1 LGFAEIGGILKLRL
15 PNNERTDIPPRTWG
29 TSMHIFDSQPP
40 ENDSPE
46 PAVTATDA
54 TAISAKPLLPAVA
67 PPVRPERHGFF
78 GIFLPASVFL
88 LVVSLTLYAAPYLLV
103 HWRMTEAHAEADAAY
118 LKRRAELKA
127 ESEAADLR
135 LQLLDKRVVL
145 TSLGFREVVRKVAPV
160 VVNVANYRT
169 PSKVEGILANK
180 RGLSRD
186 ADNDRLYIQSGV
198 GSGIIV
204 KPGYVLTN
212 HHVVKNAQRLRVT
225 FASGQSAGE
234 DPEAVAADPVT
245 DLAVIRLTPSER
257 PSIRDDL
264 NVSAEFADS
273 DKDVQVGDWAL
284 AIGSP
289 LGLRQTV
296 TQGVISAKGRL
307 LGMLDLV
314 ELLQT
319 DAAINPGNSGGPLFD
334 QYGRIVGINVAIASD
349 TGGNQGIGFAIP
361 SNTARKIFE
370 QLVSQGEVV
379 RGYLGVGLEEIS
391 ARKAKE
397 LGLAD
402 SGGVEVMQVLP
413 GQSADKAGMQA
424 GDVIVRY
431 RNDLLDRI
439 QPMRQL
445 RQMIL
450 DTAPETQVVMEIIR
464 DGKHHTVNVQVG
476 KRPG

>member
-1 LGFAEIGGILKLRL
+1 MHLFDAQPE
-15 PNNERTDIPPRTWG
+15 G
-29 TSMHIFDSQPP
+29 TSDLPSPP
-40 ENDSPE
+40 APTLDE
-46 PAVTATDA
+46 TG
-54 TAISAKPLLPAVA
+54 ISEKPLLSPAPS
-67 PPVRPERHGFF
+67 PPVGTGLFSVLVPV
-78 GIFLPASVFL
+78 SVFL
-88 LVVSLTLYAAPYLLV
+88 LLVAVTLYTAPYLLV
-103 HWRMTEAHAEADAAY
+103 HWRMTEAQAEADAAY

-127 ESEAADLR
+127 ESEVANQR

-169 PSKVEGILANK
+169 PSKMEGMFAGK
-180 RGLSRD
+180 RGLLRD
-186 ADNDRLYIQSGV
+186 ADNEKLYVQTGV

-212 HHVVKNAQRLRVT
+212 YHVVKNLQRLRVT
-225 FASGQSAGE
+225 FASGRSVGE
-234 DPEAVAADPVT
+234 DAEAVVADPVT
-245 DLAVIRLTPSER
+245 DLAVIRLSATER
-257 PSIRDDL
+257 ANLHDDL

-334 QYGRIVGINVAIASD
+334 QYGRVVGINVAIASD
-349 TGGNQGIGFAIP
+349 TGSNQGIGFAIP
-361 SNTARKIFE
+361 SNTAKQIFD
-370 QLVSQGEVV
+370 QLVSQGEVI
-379 RGYLGVGLEEIS
+379 RGYLGVALDEV
-391 ARKAKE
+391 AAKKAKE
-397 LGLAD
+397 LGLTE
-402 SGGVEVMQVLP
+402 SGGVEVVKVLP
-413 GQSADKAGMQA
+413 GEAADKAGLLA

-431 RNDLLDRI
+431 RSEVLDHL

-450 DTAPETQVVMEIIR
+450 STAPETQVVMEIIR
-464 DGKHHTVNVQVG
+464 DGEHHTVNVQVG
-476 KRPG
+476 KRPK

>member
-1 LGFAEIGGILKLRL
+1 
-15 PNNERTDIPPRTWG
+15 
-29 TSMHIFDSQPP
+29 MHIFDSQAPQGESPDIPSPP
-40 ENDSPE
+40 MPLADD
-46 PAVTATDA
+46 TG
-54 TAISAKPLLPAVA
+54 ISEKPLLPAVT
-67 PPVRPERHGFF
+67 PPPRREAHGFLSLL
-78 GIFLPASVFL
+78 LPVSVFL

-103 HWRMTEAHAEADAAY
+103 HWRMTEAQAEADAAY

-127 ESEAADLR
+127 ESEAADQR
-135 LQLLDKRVVL
+135 LDLLDKRVVL

-160 VVNVANYRT
+160 VVNVANYRA
-169 PSKVEGILANK
+169 PGKMEGVFAGK
-180 RGLSRD
+180 RGIVRD
-186 ADNDRLYIQSGV
+186 GDNEKLYVQTGV

-212 HHVVKNAQRLRVT
+212 HHVVKNVQRLRVT
-225 FASGQSAGE
+225 FASGQSLGA
-234 DPEAVAADPVT
+234 DAEAVAADPIT
-245 DLAVIRLTPSER
+245 DLAAIRLSTADR
-257 PSIRDDL
+257 ANLRDDL

-334 QYGRIVGINVAIASD
+334 QYGRVVGINVAIASD

-361 SNTARKIFE
+361 SNTAKKIFE
-370 QLVSQGEVV
+370 TLVSQGEVV
-379 RGYLGVGLEEIS
+379 RGYLGVALDEVT
-391 ARKAKE
+391 AKKAKE
-397 LGLAD
+397 LGLTE
-402 SGGVEVMQVLP
+402 SGGVEIMQVLP
-413 GQSADKAGMQA
+413 GQSADKAGMLA

-431 RNDLLDRI
+431 RNEILDRL

-450 DTAPETQVVMEIIR
+450 STAPETQVALEIIR
-464 DGKHHTVNVQVG
+464 DGRHHTVNVQVG
-476 KRPG
+476 KRPQ